1 MKPTGRRAP
10 TAVLSD
16 LIRTCEQAERSFRSS
31 ARRLEDPMLGRLLES
46 YAEQLGAFGQEL
58 RRELGPKA
66 RVSDRAVEQTQSGEE
81 RRSHKIPGLSRQE
94 GTVIAQCARRE
105 QALVRAYEMAV
116 AWGLAGRAGA
126 AVERQHLQVK
136 DAEEHLQTLAQ
147 AGLT

>member
-10 TAVLSD
+10 TGVLSD

-31 ARRLEDPMLGRLLES
+31 ARRLQDPMLGRLLES

-58 RRELGPKA
+58 RRELGPLA
-66 RVSDRAVEQTQSGEE
+66 RVSERAVEPRLDAE
-81 RRSHKIPGLSRQE
+81 RRSHKIPELSAHE
-94 GTVIAQCARRE
+94 GTIIAQCARRE
-105 QALVRAYEMAV
+105 QALVHAYEMAV

-147 AGLT
+147 AGLA